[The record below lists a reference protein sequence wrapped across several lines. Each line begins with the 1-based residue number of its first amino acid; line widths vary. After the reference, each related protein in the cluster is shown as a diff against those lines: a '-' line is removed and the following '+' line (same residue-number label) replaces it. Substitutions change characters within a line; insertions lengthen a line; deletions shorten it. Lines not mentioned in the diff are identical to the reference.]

1 MGDFPEYDRFG
12 ALGLAELVRTKQVTS
27 AELVDAAIARVERVN
42 PKLNALICDRFDQ
55 ARADARGDLPDG
67 PFTGVPFVAKDLG
80 PALAGV
86 PMTSGS
92 RYFKDYVP
100 VQDDEYFVRAKRAG
114 FVIFGKT
121 STPEFGIAP
130 VTEPRLFGPC
140 RNPWNL
146 DVTPGGSS
154 GGSGALVASGV
165 LPLAHANDMGGSIR
179 IPASCCG
186 LFGIKPSRGRTPTV
200 GGVVGDANVDL
211 GISRTVRDSAALLDA
226 VRVTHGLLYDAPPFD
241 GTYLAEVG
249 RDPGSLRI
257 AIVEDPMLGKA
268 IHPECRAA
276 AARTAELCE
285 RLGHRVEIASPS
297 GFDYREIAL
306 AILLIFACNVG
317 WKMHVANPLPGKKL
331 RAGDLEP
338 GSWGMLVISELLSA
352 DELTAAVQRQR
363 DLAAAFETFLS
374 RFDVMLMPT
383 VAAPPVRIGELAL
396 KRSEELQLEV
406 LARLRAKTL
415 IRTAAEEIAKTLFD
429 WIPYTPLFNLTG
441 QPAMSVPLHWTPDG
455 LPVGVQFAARLGD
468 DATLFRLAGQ
478 LEAAQPWHE
487 RRPPV
492 WSGLATAGRDASTIQ
507 SP

>member
-1 MGDFPEYDRFG
+1 MGDPFEYDRFD
-12 ALGLAELVRTKQVTS
+12 ALGLAELVSTKQVTS
-27 AELVDAAIARVERVN
+27 AELVDEAIARVERVN
-42 PKLNALICDRFDQ
+42 PKLNALICDRFEQ
-55 ARADARGDLPDG
+55 ARAEARGALPDG
-67 PFTGVPFVAKDLG
+67 PFAGVPFVVKDLG

-100 VQDDEYFVRAKRAG
+100 AADDEYIVRAKRAG

-154 GGSGALVASGV
+154 GGSGALVAAGV
-165 LPLAHANDMGGSIR
+165 VPLAHGNDMGGSIR

-186 LFGIKPSRGRTPTV
+186 VFGIKPSRGRTPTV
-200 GGVVGDANVDL
+200 GGVIGDPNADL
-211 GISRTVRDSAALLDA
+211 GLSRTVRDSAALLDA
-226 VRVTHGLLYDAPPFD
+226 VRTTRGLLYDAPPFD
-241 GTYLAEVG
+241 GTYLNEVG
-249 RDPGSLRI
+249 RDPGALRI
-257 AIVEDPMLGKA
+257 AIVDDAMLGTE

-276 AARTAELCE
+276 VARTAALCE
-285 RLGHRVEIASPS
+285 RLGHRVEIASPA
-297 GFDYREIAL
+297 GIDYRAISL
-306 AILLIFACNVG
+306 AILLIFAANVG
-317 WKMHVANPLPGKKL
+317 WKMHAANPLPDKKL

-338 GSWGMLVISELLSA
+338 GTWGMLVISELLSA
-352 DELTAAVQRQR
+352 DELATAVQRQR
-363 DLAAAFETFLS
+363 ELAATLDAFLS

-383 VAAPPVRIGELAL
+383 VAAPPVHIGALAL

-406 LARLRAKTL
+406 LARLRAKSL
-415 IRTAAEEIAKTLFD
+415 IRTAAGEIAKTLFD
-429 WIPYTPLFNLTG
+429 WLPYTPIFNLTG

-468 DATLFRLAGQ
+468 DATLFRLAAQ
-478 LEAAQPWHE
+478 LEAAQPWNA